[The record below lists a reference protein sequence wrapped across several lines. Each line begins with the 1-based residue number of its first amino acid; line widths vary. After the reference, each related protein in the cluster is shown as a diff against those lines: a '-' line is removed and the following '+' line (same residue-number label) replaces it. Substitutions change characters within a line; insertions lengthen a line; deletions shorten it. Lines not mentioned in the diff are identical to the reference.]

1 MLFVF
6 CTSGSNWDI
15 LLGVMLSIV
24 ATPIGNLQDISLRQA
39 ETIMGADVILTEDT
53 RTTGILK
60 QQLVGLFD
68 LEANPA
74 QRLVSYYRDREFDK
88 LPEAIAHIEDEKEV
102 VLISESGMPLV
113 SDPGYLLIQ
122 TVIKRDIPFQVIP
135 GPTAAT
141 TAVIYSGFDPTR
153 FGFFGFLPKK
163 EKEIEKEFT
172 RVRAAGLESCYVWYE
187 SAKRLPDTMAVLAAV
202 DPDAKVCICREMTKR
217 YEEIIRGTPAELTSR
232 EYKGEITL
240 VVQFSKHT

>member
-1 MLFVF
+1 
-6 CTSGSNWDI
+6 
-15 LLGVMLSIV
+15 MLSVV
-24 ATPIGNLQDISLRQA
+24 ATPIGNLQDVSLRQA
-39 ETIMGADVILTEDT
+39 EAIMGADIILTEDT
-53 RTTGILK
+53 RTTGVLK

-74 QRLVSYYRDREFDK
+74 QKLISYYRDREFDK

-163 EKEIEKEFT
+163 EKEIQKEFE
-172 RVRAAGLESCYVWYE
+172 RVRSAGLESCYVWYE
-187 SAKRLPDTMAVLAAV
+187 SAKRLPDTMAVLAQV

-217 YEEIIRGTPAELTSR
+217 YEEIIRGAPAELTGR

-240 VVQFSKHT
+240 VVQFSKHA

>member
-1 MLFVF
+1 
-6 CTSGSNWDI
+6 
-15 LLGVMLSIV
+15 MLSIV

-39 ETIMGADVILTEDT
+39 EAIMGADIILTEDT
-53 RTTGILK
+53 RTTGVLK

-68 LEANPA
+68 LEANPR
-74 QRLVSYYRDREFDK
+74 QRLISYYRDREFDK

-163 EKEIEKEFT
+163 EQEITKEFT

-187 SAKRLPDTMAVLAAV
+187 SAKRLPSTMAVLAEV
-202 DPDAKVCICREMTKR
+202 DAEARVCICREMTKR
-217 YEEIIRGTPAELTSR
+217 YEEIIRGTPAELAAR

-240 VVQFSKHT
+240 VIQFSKHA